1 LRCENNFMDI
11 REIEQ
16 IAPVSRGSTEIFKT
30 GQWGSGKPYYLEK
43 TSPCRQAC
51 PAGIDIARAM
61 AAAALGRFDEALRIV
76 RQDNPLPGVCGRVCY
91 HPCETECNRKD
102 FDEAVNIRGFERYL
116 SDHGR
121 VDLERELPPVRKK
134 ERVAVIGSG
143 PAGLSAAWQLA
154 RRGYPVTI
162 FEALAEPGGMLRYG
176 IPGYRL
182 PKEVLRREIDFI
194 RRLGV
199 EIRTGV
205 RVGREV
211 SLKEI
216 KNSCQALFI
225 AAGVQGS
232 RRAGIE
238 GEDLSSVREGIA
250 FLRRING
257 GESLEVG
264 RRVAIIGGG
273 NTAMDC
279 ARTARRLGG
288 EEVTVVYRRSR
299 AEMPALAEE
308 AAALELEGIRLLLQ
322 ASPKRLLAE
331 GGRLSGLECLKTDLG
346 APDDSGRPRPV
357 PIAGSEFNLPVDT
370 VINALG
376 QAPEAGFAGEI
387 DLSVGP
393 TGLIL
398 VDPETR
404 ETNVKGVFAGGDLAG
419 ERAFVADAVAGG
431 KRAALAIACFLEGRD
446 VQKELERLRIGSR
459 QSIAFGPFL
468 DRGKD
473 RADLR
478 KVVPFEKINTLCFSV
493 AGRRSNPEQP
503 APERRPRTFEE
514 RSGGLDP
521 TQMNGEISRCFKCG
535 TCIHCDLCFLLCPD
549 VSIRKIGGEGYRVN
563 PDYCK
568 GCGQCA
574 ATCPRQVI
582 EMEGPA

>member
-1 LRCENNFMDI
+1 MNIKD
-11 REIEQ
+11 IEQ

-51 PAGIDIARAM
+51 PAGIDMARAL

-91 HPCETECNRKD
+91 HPCEKECNRQD

-121 VDLERELPPVRKK
+121 VDLEREAPADLKK
-134 ERVAVIGSG
+134 DRVAIIGSG

-154 RRGYPVTI
+154 RQGYPVTI
-162 FEALAEPGGMLRYG
+162 FEALPEPGGMLRYG
-176 IPGYRL
+176 IPEYRL
-182 PKEVLRREIDFI
+182 PKEVLRQEIGFI
-194 RRLGV
+194 RQLGV
-199 EIRTGV
+199 AIQTGV
-205 RVGREV
+205 RVGRDV
-211 SLKEI
+211 SLQKI
-216 KNSCQALFI
+216 KKDWQALFI

-232 RRAGIE
+232 RRLGIE
-238 GEDLSSVREGIA
+238 GEGLPGVKEGIP
-250 FLRRING
+250 FLRGINR

-288 EEVTVVYRRSR
+288 EEVTVVYWRSR
-299 AEMPALAEE
+299 TEMPALAEE
-308 AAALELEGIRLLLQ
+308 TASLEREGIRLLLQ
-322 ASPKRLLAE
+322 AAPKRLLAE
-331 GGRLSGLECLKTDLG
+331 GGRLSGLECLKMDLG
-346 APDDSGRPRPV
+346 APDDSGRSRPL
-357 PIAGSEFNLPVDT
+357 PIAGSEFILPVDT
-370 VINALG
+370 VITAVG
-376 QAPEAGFAGEI
+376 QVPEAEFVGEI
-387 DLSVGP
+387 GLSLDV
-393 TGLIL
+393 TGLIT
-398 VDPETR
+398 VDLETR

-446 VQKELERLRIGSR
+446 FHKELERLRIGSR

-468 DRGKD
+468 DPERN

-478 KVVPFEKINTLCFSV
+478 RVVPFEKINTLCFPW
-493 AGRRSNPEQP
+493 AGRRSNPERP
-503 APERRPRTFEE
+503 APERRPRTFEAL
-514 RSGGLDP
+514 SGGLDP
-521 TQMNGEISRCFKCG
+521 AEMNGEISRCFKCG
-535 TCIHCDLCFLLCPD
+535 TCVHCDLCFLLCPD
-549 VSIRKIGGEGYRVN
+549 VSIQRIGWEGYRVN